1 MSKMRIILADTEKQ
15 VVSALE
21 TKFLY
26 ELRDDVDLEVITD
39 TTFFSAFFSKP
50 QTADILVCGEE
61 LFTQDIKKHSI
72 KKLFLLCEQAGTGG
86 TEDLSVERVLKYS
99 SPQAVMDQVLR
110 GHGTQKKREPVVV
123 LVYSAA
129 GGVGKTTVALGICAN
144 LAKSYKR
151 VLYLNAERIHTFQS
165 CLQEQQT
172 LSNQAV
178 ADIAGAGDHPFAKM
192 RPLLRNEGFDYLPPF
207 PVALASAGLSFRL
220 FAALASAAKR
230 SGEYD
235 YVVVDTDTVFD
246 GDKASLITQADRVL
260 MVLRQTKRDVFAMNM
275 LVRNMSCSD
284 ATKYF
289 FVCNDFDKDADNAL
303 LSQEKEPKFYVSEYL
318 PHIDH
323 VQDLTVGELGT
334 RSDMQKVAFLVM

>member
-1 MSKMRIILADTEKQ
+1 MSKMRIIIADTEKK

-39 TTFFSAFFSKP
+39 AEYFSAFFSKP

-61 LFTQDIKKHSI
+61 LFAEDIKKHGI
-72 KKLFLLCEQAGTGG
+72 KKMFLLCEQAGTGG
-86 TEDLSVERVLKYS
+86 TEDLSIERVLKYS

-110 GHGTQKKREPVVV
+110 GHGTQKKKEPVIV
-123 LVYSAA
+123 LVYSAS
-129 GGVGKTTVALGICAN
+129 GGAGKTTVALGVCAN

-151 VLYLNAERIHTFQS
+151 VLYLSAERIHAFQGR
-165 CLQEQQT
+165 LKDPNT
-172 LSNQAV
+172 LTNQAV
-178 ADIAGAGDHPFAKM
+178 AGIAGAGERMFAEI

-207 PVALASAGLSFRL
+207 PVALSSAGLSFRL
-220 FAALASAAKR
+220 FEAIASAAKR

-246 GDKASLITQADRVL
+246 GDKASLITKADRVV
-260 MVLRQTKRDVFAMNM
+260 MVLRQTRQDVFAMNM

-284 ATKYF
+284 TAKYF
-289 FVCNDFDKDADNAL
+289 FVCNDFDKDRENAL
-303 LSQEKEPKFYVSEYL
+303 VSQGNEAKFYVSEYL
-318 PHIDH
+318 PHMDR
-323 VQDLTVGELGT
+323 VQNMTVGELGA
-334 RSDMQKVAFLVM
+334 RPEVQKIAFLVM